1 MDITVILPIHKLEY
15 EDTDYLKKSLKS
27 YLDNCSTYAHGKL
40 KLLVI
45 SSKDVCQA
53 VTTIVNSAMTVS
65 ENDYSIVINDGDTD
79 FCSQINTAVKLIDT
93 EFFSIL
99 EMDDEYNPKWFN
111 MMHEWY
117 ETEASASVFLPIN
130 VQYNEDKTKWQFGNE
145 LVWANSFSNELGVI
159 DFDCLNN
166 CSTFNLTGG
175 VFNTSDFIK
184 IGGLKSSIKVAFN
197 YEFLLR
203 ATNKKLKVIVIPKE
217 GYKHLIGR
225 KGSLTSEYEATIKD
239 NDIKKWFDLAKCE
252 YPYAKD
258 RKKKIISDDKKEI
271 LK

>member
-1 MDITVILPIHKLEY
+1 MDITVILPIHKLEN
-15 EDTDYLKKSLKS
+15 EDFDYLRRSLTS
-27 YLDNCSTYAHGKL
+27 YLNNQTSYSHGKL
-40 KLLVI
+40 KLMI
-45 SSKDVCQA
+45 IASQEA
-53 VTTIVNSAMTVS
+53 QQTVTTITNSVMS
-65 ENDYSIVINDGDTD
+65 GNENNYSIVINDGDTD

-99 EMDDEYNPKWFN
+99 EMDDEYSSKWFN
-111 MMHEWY
+111 MAYEWY

-130 VQYNEDKTKWQFGNE
+130 VQYNEDHTKWQFGNE
-145 LVWANSFSNELGVI
+145 LVWASSFSNELGVI
-159 DFDCLNN
+159 DFECLDN

-175 VFNTSDFIK
+175 IFNTSDFIK
-184 IGGLKSSIKVAFN
+184 VGGLKPSIKIAFN

-203 ATNKKLKVIVIPKE
+203 ATDKKLKVIVVPKE

-225 KGSLTSEYEATIKD
+225 KGSLTSEYEKTISDKD
-239 NDIKKWFDLAKCE
+239 VKKWFELAKCE
-252 YPYAKD
+252 YPYVKD

>member
-1 MDITVILPIHKLEY
+1 MDITVILPIHKLEN
-15 EDTDYLKKSLKS
+15 EDNEYLKKSLAS
-27 YLDNCSTYAHGKL
+27 YIANTKTYAHGEL

-45 SSKDVCQA
+45 SSKEALQTVS
-53 VTTIVNSAMTVS
+53 TIVNSAMNGLT
-65 ENDYSIVINDGDTD
+65 NNYSIVVNDGDTD
-79 FCSQINTAVKLIDT
+79 FCSQINAAVKLIDT

-99 EMDDEYNPKWFN
+99 EMDDEYQSKWFN
-111 MMHEWY
+111 MAYEWY
-117 ETEASASVFLPIN
+117 KAETSASVFLPIN
-130 VQYNEDKTKWQFGNE
+130 VQYNEEHTKWQFGNE

-159 DFDCLNN
+159 DFDCLDN

-175 VFNTSDFIK
+175 IFNTNDFIK
-184 IGGLKSSIKVAFN
+184 IGGLKPSIKIAFN

-203 ATNKKLKVIVIPKE
+203 VTDKKLKVIVVPKE

-225 KGSLTSEYEATIKD
+225 KGSLTSEYEATIDDKD
-239 NDIKKWFDLAKCE
+239 VKKWFDLAKCE

-258 RKKKIISDDKKEI
+258 RKKKIVSDNKKEI